1 MSNSPNLPNSL
12 ICPISSHQYPAQLPA
27 LSALQSES
35 VAAADTTAAIG
46 QSGDMDLF
54 LQEKLYREK
63 AAELAKLSQASGS
76 YARETLSDSEIKS
89 LKAAGVPI
97 DAFLAQHGQKLG
109 SREYNALAELIMKT
123 IDKQA
128 QSAGGNAASS
138 TAFAPNC
145 VAARAFV

>member
-1 MSNSPNLPNSL
+1 MSIS
-12 ICPISSHQYPAQLPA
+12 PISSNHYQAQLLA
-27 LSALQSES
+27 LSALQAES
-35 VAAADTTAAIG
+35 VAATGTTASVE

-63 AAELAKLSQASGS
+63 AAELAKRSQASGT
-76 YARETLSDSEIKS
+76 YERETLSDSEIKS

-123 IDKQA
+123 IEKQA
-128 QSAGGNAASS
+128 QPTAGNVASATAS
-138 TAFAPNC
+138 APTD